1 MSSSQQDVTREVLQ
15 SVHDFLGGP
24 TPSGDEW
31 RFEFAEH
38 LHSNW
43 GAVYGGA
50 LAASTL
56 AVARSA
62 APDRSPRSL
71 HVQIVRSVPSGLAY
85 ARAEVRHAGRTVATV
100 QVEVFDARRKLAVIA
115 LVTMVTPDALAADLH
130 NTAADP
136 FQRQVH
142 TVALEPGFMAPVQH
156 SLKMLTEEEMLA
168 AKDGALLGSYAANV
182 RYGFDGTPPPVGH
195 ITVPWNDLRWTGPE
209 AACLG
214 ADAVIAAPL
223 LDSSIPNEVLG
234 PNPDLTLRFTTAP
247 AQREVLTASTVLS
260 VQHGTATVALEV
272 QAGDNQLA
280 HGLATSLLLPPI

>member
-1 MSSSQQDVTREVLQ
+1 
-15 SVHDFLGGP
+15 
-24 TPSGDEW
+24 
-31 RFEFAEH
+31 
-38 LHSNW
+38 
-43 GAVYGGA
+43 
-50 LAASTL
+50 
-56 AVARSA
+56 
-62 APDRSPRSL
+62 
-71 HVQIVRSVPSGLAY
+71 VPSGPAY

-100 QVEVFDARRKLAVIA
+100 QVEMFDARRKLAVIA

-136 FQRQVH
+136 FQRQVD

-182 RYGFDGTPPPVGH
+182 RHCFDGTPSPIGQ

-234 PNPDLTLRFTTAP
+234 PNPDLTL
-247 AQREVLTASTVLS
+247 
-260 VQHGTATVALEV
+260 EV

-280 HGLATSLLLPPI
+280 HGLATSLLLPPT